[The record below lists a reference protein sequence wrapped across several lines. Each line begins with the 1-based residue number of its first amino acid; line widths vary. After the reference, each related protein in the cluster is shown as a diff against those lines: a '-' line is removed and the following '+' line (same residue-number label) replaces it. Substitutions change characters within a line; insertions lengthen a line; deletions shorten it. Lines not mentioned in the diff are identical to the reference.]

1 MIQIYGRYKRPH
13 MKLYFSPFACSF
25 AAHSLALEAG
35 IDFDLYQVDLR
46 TKTLKNG
53 SDFRTI
59 SPKGKVPA
67 LVLDDGTVL
76 TESIAVLS
84 YIADLKPELN
94 LTPPTG
100 SLERVQMLEWL
111 SYIGSELH
119 KGIFYPIFWL
129 DDHHAQTARKSVT
142 SQLQYLTDHLKDKD
156 YLLGAQF
163 TAADAYLGW
172 WLILAPRAGIELDAF
187 PILKD
192 YHQRCTSRRGIAAAI
207 AREES
212 L

>member
-1 MIQIYGRYKRPH
+1 

-35 IDFDLYQVDLR
+35 LDIDLQQVNLR
-46 TKTLKNG
+46 TTTLEG
-53 SDFRTI
+53 GGDFRDI

-84 YIADLKPELN
+84 YIADLKPEPN
-94 LTPPTG
+94 LAPAAG

-111 SYIGSELH
+111 SYVGSELH

-129 DDHHAQTARKSVT
+129 DKPHTEAARKSAPAR
-142 SQLQYLTDHLKDKD
+142 LQYLSDHLKDKD
-156 YLLGAQF
+156 YLVGSHF

-172 WLILAPRAGIELDAF
+172 WLILAPRAGIDVEPF

-192 YHQRCTSRRGIAAAI
+192 YHKRCTSRPSIAAAI
-207 AREES
+207 AKEKAVS
-212 L
+212 AKPA